1 MLSNAWPF
9 VPDLNSVAFLFD
21 VDGTLLDLAP
31 TPREV
36 WVPPSLRESLLR
48 LWDRAGAAV
57 AFVSGRTL
65 EELDLIFTPLQLA
78 GVGGHGAEFRQTG
91 TSPILRLA
99 PELDP
104 QLKRHLA
111 RIAELGPG
119 ILLEDKGSSLA
130 LHYRLVPDKGPAV
143 EARVYEICAKEPLG
157 TIEILPGKP
166 VIEVKR
172 VGFNKGMGVRKL
184 MSHEPFAGRRPLFFG
199 DDVTDE
205 HVFSILPEFSGS
217 GFSVGQKV
225 VGTDG
230 NFASAADV
238 RHWLE
243 TLGLP

>member
-1 MLSNAWPF
+1 
-9 VPDLNSVAFLFD
+9 
-21 VDGTLLDLAP
+21 
-31 TPREV
+31 
-36 WVPPSLRESLLR
+36 
-48 LWDRAGAAV
+48 
-57 AFVSGRTL
+57 
-65 EELDLIFTPLQLA
+65 
-78 GVGGHGAEFRQTG
+78 
-91 TSPILRLA
+91 
-99 PELDP
+99 
-104 QLKRHLA
+104 
-111 RIAELGPG
+111 
-119 ILLEDKGSSLA
+119 
-130 LHYRLVPDKGPAV
+130 
-143 EARVYEICAKEPLG
+143 VYDICAKEPPG
-157 TIEILPGKP
+157 TIEILPGKS

-184 MSHEPFAGRRPLFFG
+184 MSHEPFAGRRPLFVG